1 MAIPLFLSS
10 GALSM
15 AAESLNLASFLSL
28 FASTLVMAAV
38 RVVLPWS
45 TCPIVPMLQWGL
57 SLLNTSFSPSA
68 LVVAMLL
75 AGRFQ
80 AVIAH
85 RKPCLEHSAGSLKA
99 SKLILPLVEVNQAIK
114 AWSGGDVP

>member
-57 SLLNTSFSPSA
+57 SLLNTSFSAST
-68 LVVAMLL
+68 LVVAILL

-80 AVIAH
+80 AVMAQ
-85 RKPCLEHSAGSLKA
+85 RKPCLEQSAGSLKA
-99 SKLILPLVEVNQAIK
+99 SKLILPFKKCYQA
-114 AWSGGDVP
+114 V